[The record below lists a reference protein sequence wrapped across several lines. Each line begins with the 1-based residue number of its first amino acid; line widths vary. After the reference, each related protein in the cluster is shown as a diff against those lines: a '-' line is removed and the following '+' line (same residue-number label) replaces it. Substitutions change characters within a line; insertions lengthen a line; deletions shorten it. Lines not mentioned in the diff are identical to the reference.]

1 MRKLLI
7 FFSLFVFAFVDLSK
21 AEEIKILYKL
31 ENEIITNQDV
41 IEELNYLVSLNNNL
55 KSLEKNKLNQIAVSS
70 IIKEKIKYLELKKY
84 FKIDENTKEVD
95 EIVLKEL
102 NKRLRINEV
111 KDIKEYFSL
120 YNLSLKQ
127 VKFKIRIELFW
138 NKLIYDKYINK
149 ISINKQDFKKKIL
162 NDYKNK
168 EFVDEYFLKEILFNL
183 EENENLE
190 KKYLD
195 IKNTIKST
203 GFENAANIYS
213 VSDTSKFG
221 GEIGWVNKLQLS
233 TKITSQLE
241 KIEIGD
247 LTNYIPVGNS
257 YLIIKLD
264 NKRKIKS
271 EINLDEETEILIQK
285 ETDRQLNQY
294 SINLFNKLKK
304 NIFIYEL

>member
-1 MRKLLI
+1 MKKLLI
-7 FFSLFVFAFVDLSK
+7 FFLVIILSFVNLAK
-21 AEEIKILYKL
+21 ANEIKILYKL

-41 IEELNYLVSLNNNL
+41 IDELNYLISLNNNL
-55 KSLEKNKLNQIAVSS
+55 TSLEKNKLKEIAISS
-70 IIKEKIKYLELKKY
+70 VIKEKIKYLELKKY
-84 FKIDENTKEVD
+84 FKINENTKEVD
-95 EIVLKEL
+95 NIVLKEL
-102 NKRLRINEV
+102 NNRLRINELEN
-111 KDIKEYFSL
+111 IKKHFSL
-120 YNLSLKQ
+120 YKLNLNQ
-127 VKFKIRIELFW
+127 VKFKIRVELFW

-149 ISINKQDFKKKIL
+149 VSVNKKELKNKVL
-162 NDYKNK
+162 NDFKNK
-168 EFVDEYFLKEILFNL
+168 ELIDEYFLKEILFNL

-190 KKYLD
+190 KKYID

-233 TKITSQLE
+233 KKITNQLD

-247 LTNYIPVGNS
+247 LTNYIPAGNN

-271 EINLDEETEILIQK
+271 EINLDKEIELLIQK

-294 SINLFNKLKK
+294 SINFFNRLKK

>member
-1 MRKLLI
+1 MQKLLI
-7 FFSLFVFAFVDLSK
+7 FFLILILSLVNLAK
-21 AEEIKILYKL
+21 ANEIKILYKL
-31 ENEIITNQDV
+31 ENEIITNQD
-41 IEELNYLVSLNNNL
+41 IIDELNYLISLNNNL
-55 KSLEKNKLNQIAVSS
+55 KSLENIKLNQIAIRS

-84 FKIDENTKEVD
+84 FKIDENTKEIDDV
-95 EIVLKEL
+95 VLREL
-102 NKRLRINEV
+102 NKRLRINELENIE
-111 KDIKEYFSL
+111 KHFSL
-120 YNLSLKQ
+120 YNLSLEQ
-127 VKFKIRIELFW
+127 VKFKIRVELFW
-138 NKLIYDKYINK
+138 NKLIFDRYINK
-149 ISINKQDFKKKIL
+149 ISINEGDLRKKIL
-162 NDYKNK
+162 NDFKNK
-168 EFVDEYFLKEILFNL
+168 EFIDEYFLKEILFNL
-183 EENENLE
+183 EENEDLE

-195 IKNTIKST
+195 IKRTINNT

-233 TKITSQLE
+233 KKITNQID
-241 KIEIGD
+241 KIEIGG

-271 EINLDEETEILIQK
+271 EINLDKETEILIQK

-294 SINLFNKLKK
+294 SINFFNKLKK

>member
-1 MRKLLI
+1 MKKLLF
-7 FFSLFVFAFVDLSK
+7 FFSILLFSLINLAKTD
-21 AEEIKILYKL
+21 EIKILYKL
-31 ENEIITNQDV
+31 ENEIITNQDL
-41 IEELNYLVSLNNNL
+41 IDELNYLVSLNNNL
-55 KSLEKNKLNQIAVSS
+55 ISLEKNKLNQIAVRS

-84 FKIDENTKEVD
+84 FKIDENTKEID
-95 EIVLKEL
+95 DIVLKEI
-102 NKRLRINEV
+102 NKRLRINSLENIE
-111 KDIKEYFSL
+111 KHFSS
-120 YNLSLKQ
+120 YNLSLEQ
-127 VKFKIRIELFW
+127 VKFKIRVELFW

-149 ISINKQDFKKKIL
+149 ISINRKNLKKKVL
-162 NDYKNK
+162 NDLENK
-168 EFVDEYFLKEILFNL
+168 AFIDEYFLKEILFNL

-195 IKNTIKST
+195 IKNTIKNT

-221 GEIGWVNKLQLS
+221 GEIGWINKLQLS
-233 TKITSQLE
+233 EKITKQLD
-241 KIEIGD
+241 KIEIGG

>member
-1 MRKLLI
+1 MQKLLI
-7 FFSLFVFAFVDLSK
+7 FFSLLIFAFVDLAK
-21 AEEIKILYKL
+21 AKEIKILYKL

-127 VKFKIRIELFW
+127 IKFKIRIELFW
-138 NKLIYDKYINK
+138 NKLIYDRYINK

-233 TKITSQLE
+233 TKITSQLD

>member
-1 MRKLLI
+1 MKKLLF
-7 FFSLFVFAFVDLSK
+7 FFSILLFSLINLAKTD
-21 AEEIKILYKL
+21 EIKILYKL
-31 ENEIITNQDV
+31 ENEIITNQDL
-41 IEELNYLVSLNNNL
+41 IDELNYLVSLNNNL
-55 KSLEKNKLNQIAVSS
+55 ISLEKNKLNQIAVRS

-84 FKIDENTKEVD
+84 FKIDENTKEID
-95 EIVLKEL
+95 DIVLKEI
-102 NKRLRINEV
+102 NKRLRINSLENIE
-111 KDIKEYFSL
+111 KHFSL
-120 YNLSLKQ
+120 YNLSLEQ
-127 VKFKIRIELFW
+127 VKFKIRVELFW

-149 ISINKQDFKKKIL
+149 ISINRKNLKKKVL
-162 NDYKNK
+162 NDLENK
-168 EFVDEYFLKEILFNL
+168 AFIDEYFLKEILFNL

-195 IKNTIKST
+195 IKNTIKNT

-233 TKITSQLE
+233 QKITNQLDE
-241 KIEIGD
+241 IEIGG

-271 EINLDEETEILIQK
+271 DIDLDKETEILIQK

>member
-1 MRKLLI
+1 MQKLLI
-7 FFSLFVFAFVDLSK
+7 FFSLLIFAFVDLAK
-21 AEEIKILYKL
+21 AKEIKILYKL

>member
-1 MRKLLI
+1 MQKLLI
-7 FFSLFVFAFVDLSK
+7 FFLILILSLVNLAK
-21 AEEIKILYKL
+21 ANEIKILYKL
-31 ENEIITNQDV
+31 ENEIITNQD
-41 IEELNYLVSLNNNL
+41 IIDELNYLISLNNNL
-55 KSLEKNKLNQIAVSS
+55 KSLENIKLNQIAIRS

-84 FKIDENTKEVD
+84 FKIDENTKEIDDV
-95 EIVLKEL
+95 VLREL
-102 NKRLRINEV
+102 NKRLRINELENIE
-111 KDIKEYFSL
+111 KHFSL
-120 YNLSLKQ
+120 YNLSLEQ
-127 VKFKIRIELFW
+127 VKFKIRVELFW
-138 NKLIYDKYINK
+138 NKLIFDRYINK
-149 ISINKQDFKKKIL
+149 ISINESDLRKKIL
-162 NDYKNK
+162 NDFKNK
-168 EFVDEYFLKEILFNL
+168 EFIDEYFLKEILFNL
-183 EENENLE
+183 EENEDLE

-195 IKNTIKST
+195 IKRTINNT

-233 TKITSQLE
+233 KKITNQLD
-241 KIEIGD
+241 KIEIGG

-285 ETDRQLNQY
+285 ETGRQLNQY
-294 SINLFNKLKK
+294 SINFFNKLKK

>member
-1 MRKLLI
+1 MQKLLI
-7 FFSLFVFAFVDLSK
+7 FFLILILSLVNLAK
-21 AEEIKILYKL
+21 ANEIKILYKL
-31 ENEIITNQDV
+31 ENEIITNQD
-41 IEELNYLVSLNNNL
+41 IIDELNYLISLNNNL
-55 KSLEKNKLNQIAVSS
+55 KSLENIKLNQIAIRS

-84 FKIDENTKEVD
+84 FKIDENTKEVED
-95 EIVLKEL
+95 VVLREL
-102 NKRLRINEV
+102 NKRLRINELENIE
-111 KDIKEYFSL
+111 KHFSL
-120 YNLSLKQ
+120 YNLSLEQ
-127 VKFKIRIELFW
+127 VKFKIRVELFW
-138 NKLIYDKYINK
+138 NKLIFDRYINK
-149 ISINKQDFKKKIL
+149 ISINEGDLRKKIL
-162 NDYKNK
+162 NDFKSK
-168 EFVDEYFLKEILFNL
+168 EFIDEYFLKEILFNL
-183 EENENLE
+183 EENEDLE

-195 IKNTIKST
+195 IKRTINNT

-233 TKITSQLE
+233 KKITNQLD
-241 KIEIGD
+241 KIEIGG

-264 NKRKIKS
+264 DKRKIKS

-294 SINLFNKLKK
+294 SINFFNKLKK

>member
-1 MRKLLI
+1 MQKLLI
-7 FFSLFVFAFVDLSK
+7 FFSLLIFAFVDLPK
-21 AEEIKILYKL
+21 AKEIKILYKL

-102 NKRLRINEV
+102 NKRIRINEA

-120 YNLSLKQ
+120 YNLTLKQ

-138 NKLIYDKYINK
+138 NKLIYDRYINK
-149 ISINKQDFKKKIL
+149 ISINKQDLKKKIL

-190 KKYLD
+190 KKYFN

-233 TKITSQLE
+233 KKITSQLD

-257 YLIIKLD
+257 YLIIKLES
-264 NKRKIKS
+264 KRKIKS

>member
-1 MRKLLI
+1 MQKLLI
-7 FFSLFVFAFVDLSK
+7 FISVLVLSFVDLAK
-21 AEEIKILYKL
+21 AKDIKILFKL

-41 IEELNYLVSLNNNL
+41 IDELNYLVSLNNNL
-55 KSLEKNKLNQIAVSS
+55 ISLEKNKLNEIAISS
-70 IIKEKIKYLELKKY
+70 VIKEKIKYLELKKY

-95 EIVLKEL
+95 AIVLKEL
-102 NKRLRINEV
+102 NKRLGINELEN
-111 KDIKEYFSL
+111 IKKYFLL
-120 YNLSLKQ
+120 YKLNLNQ
-127 VKFKIRIELFW
+127 VKFKIRVELFW
-138 NKLIYDKYINK
+138 NKLIYDKFINK
-149 ISINKQDFKKKIL
+149 VSVNKKELKNKVL
-162 NDYKNK
+162 NDFKNK
-168 EFVDEYFLKEILFNL
+168 ELIDEYFLKEILFNL

-190 KKYLD
+190 KKYID
-195 IKNTIKST
+195 IKNTINST

-233 TKITSQLE
+233 KKITNQLD

-247 LTNYIPVGNS
+247 LTNYIPAGNN

-271 EINLDEETEILIQK
+271 EINLDKEIELLIQK

-294 SINLFNKLKK
+294 SINFFNRLKK

>member
-1 MRKLLI
+1 MQKLLI
-7 FFSLFVFAFVDLSK
+7 FFSLLIFAFVDLAK
-21 AEEIKILYKL
+21 AKEIKILYKL

-138 NKLIYDKYINK
+138 NKLIYDRYINK
-149 ISINKQDFKKKIL
+149 ISINKQDLKKKIL

-168 EFVDEYFLKEILFNL
+168 EFIDEYFLKEILFNL

-190 KKYLD
+190 KKYFN

-233 TKITSQLE
+233 KKITSQLD
-241 KIEIGD
+241 KIGIGD

-257 YLIIKLD
+257 YLIIKLES
-264 NKRKIKS
+264 KRKIKS

>member
-1 MRKLLI
+1 MKKLLI
-7 FFSLFVFAFVDLSK
+7 FFSIFVLSFVNFAK
-21 AEEIKILYKL
+21 AKEIKILYKL

-41 IEELNYLVSLNNNL
+41 IDELNYLVSLNNNL
-55 KSLEKNKLNQIAVSS
+55 TSLEKNKLNQIAIRS

-84 FKIDENTKEVD
+84 FKIDENTKEID
-95 EIVLKEL
+95 DIVLKEI
-102 NKRLRINEV
+102 NKRLRTNDLENIE
-111 KDIKEYFSL
+111 KYFSL

-127 VKFKIRIELFW
+127 VKFKIRVELFW
-138 NKLIYDKYINK
+138 NKLIYDRYNNK
-149 ISINKQDFKKKIL
+149 ISINKKDLKKKIL
-162 NDYKNK
+162 NDFKNK
-168 EFVDEYFLKEILFNL
+168 VFIDEYFLKEILFNL
-183 EENENLE
+183 EENEDLE

-195 IKNTIKST
+195 IKNTIKNT

-233 TKITSQLE
+233 QKITNQLDE
-241 KIEIGD
+241 IEIGG

-271 EINLDEETEILIQK
+271 EIDLDKETEILIQK

>member
-1 MRKLLI
+1 MQKLLI
-7 FFSLFVFAFVDLSK
+7 FFSLLIFAFVDLAK
-21 AEEIKILYKL
+21 AKEIKILYKL

-55 KSLEKNKLNQIAVSS
+55 KSLEKNKLNQIAISS

-95 EIVLKEL
+95 EVVLKEL

-138 NKLIYDKYINK
+138 NKLIYDRYINK
-149 ISINKQDFKKKIL
+149 ISINKKDFKKKIL

-168 EFVDEYFLKEILFNL
+168 EFVDEYFLKEILFSL

-233 TKITSQLE
+233 TKITSQLD
-241 KIEIGD
+241 KIAIGD

>member
-1 MRKLLI
+1 MQKLLI
-7 FFSLFVFAFVDLSK
+7 FFLILILSLVNLAK
-21 AEEIKILYKL
+21 ANEIKILYKL
-31 ENEIITNQDV
+31 ENEIITNQD
-41 IEELNYLVSLNNNL
+41 IIDELNYLISLNNNL
-55 KSLEKNKLNQIAVSS
+55 KSLENIKLNQIAIRS

-95 EIVLKEL
+95 DVVLREL
-102 NKRLRINEV
+102 NKRLRINELENIE
-111 KDIKEYFSL
+111 KHFSL
-120 YNLSLKQ
+120 YNLSLEQ
-127 VKFKIRIELFW
+127 VKFKIRVELFW
-138 NKLIYDKYINK
+138 NKLIFDRYINK
-149 ISINKQDFKKKIL
+149 ISINESDLRKKIL
-162 NDYKNK
+162 NDFKNK
-168 EFVDEYFLKEILFNL
+168 EFIDEYFLKEILFNL
-183 EENENLE
+183 EENEDLE

-195 IKNTIKST
+195 IKRTINNT

-233 TKITSQLE
+233 KKITNQLD
-241 KIEIGD
+241 KIEIGG

-294 SINLFNKLKK
+294 SINFFNKLKK

>member
-1 MRKLLI
+1 MKKLLI
-7 FFSLFVFAFVDLSK
+7 FFSVLVLSFINLAK
-21 AEEIKILYKL
+21 AKDIKILYKL

-41 IEELNYLVSLNNNL
+41 IDESNYLVSLNNNL
-55 KSLEKNKLNQIAVSS
+55 TSLEKDKLNQIAVRS
-70 IIKEKIKYLELKKY
+70 IIKEKIKYLELIKY

-95 EIVLKEL
+95 DIVLKEI
-102 NKRLRINEV
+102 NKRLGIN
-111 KDIKEYFSL
+111 DLGNIKKHFSL
-120 YNLSLKQ
+120 YKLNLNQ
-127 VKFKIRIELFW
+127 VKFKIRVELFW

-149 ISINKQDFKKKIL
+149 VSVNKKELKNKVLNDFK
-162 NDYKNK
+162 NK
-168 EFVDEYFLKEILFNL
+168 DLIDEYFLKEILFNL

-190 KKYLD
+190 KKYID
-195 IKNTIKST
+195 IKNTINST

-233 TKITSQLE
+233 KKITNQLD

-247 LTNYIPVGNS
+247 LTNYIPAGNN

-271 EINLDEETEILIQK
+271 EINLDKEIELLIQK
-285 ETDRQLNQY
+285 ETDRQLNQF
-294 SINLFNKLKK
+294 SINFFNRLKK

>member
-1 MRKLLI
+1 MQKLLI
-7 FFSLFVFAFVDLSK
+7 FFSVLVLSFVNLAK
-21 AEEIKILYKL
+21 ANDIKILFKL

-41 IEELNYLVSLNNNL
+41 IDELNYLVSLNNNL
-55 KSLEKNKLNQIAVSS
+55 ISLEKNKLNEIAISS
-70 IIKEKIKYLELKKY
+70 VIKEKIKYLELKKY

-95 EIVLKEL
+95 AIVLKEL
-102 NKRLRINEV
+102 NKRLRINELEN
-111 KDIKEYFSL
+111 IKKHFLL
-120 YNLSLKQ
+120 YKLNLNQ
-127 VKFKIRIELFW
+127 VKFKIRVELFW

-149 ISINKQDFKKKIL
+149 VSVNKNELKNKVL
-162 NDYKNK
+162 NDFKNK
-168 EFVDEYFLKEILFNL
+168 ELIDEYFLKEILFNL

-190 KKYLD
+190 KKYID

-233 TKITSQLE
+233 KKITNQLD

-247 LTNYIPVGNS
+247 LTNYIPAGNN

-271 EINLDEETEILIQK
+271 EINLDKEIELLIQK

-294 SINLFNKLKK
+294 SINFFNRLKK

>member
-1 MRKLLI
+1 MQKLLI
-7 FFSLFVFAFVDLSK
+7 FFSLLIFAFVDLAK
-21 AEEIKILYKL
+21 AKEIKILYKL

-55 KSLEKNKLNQIAVSS
+55 KSLEKNKLNQIAISS
-70 IIKEKIKYLELKKY
+70 VIKEKIKYLELKKY

-111 KDIKEYFSL
+111 KDIKKYFSL

-138 NKLIYDKYINK
+138 NKLIYDRYINK
-149 ISINKQDFKKKIL
+149 ISINKEDFKKKIL

>member
-1 MRKLLI
+1 MQKLLI
-7 FFSLFVFAFVDLSK
+7 FFIILILSLVNLAK
-21 AEEIKILYKL
+21 ANEIKILYKL
-31 ENEIITNQDV
+31 ENEIITNQD
-41 IEELNYLVSLNNNL
+41 IIDELNYLISLNNNL
-55 KSLEKNKLNQIAVSS
+55 KSLENIKLNQIAIRS

-84 FKIDENTKEVD
+84 FKIDENTKEIDDV
-95 EIVLKEL
+95 VLREL
-102 NKRLRINEV
+102 NKRLGINELENIE
-111 KDIKEYFSL
+111 KHFSL
-120 YNLSLKQ
+120 YNLSLEQ
-127 VKFKIRIELFW
+127 VKFKIRVELFW
-138 NKLIYDKYINK
+138 NKLIFDRYINK
-149 ISINKQDFKKKIL
+149 ISINEGDLRKKIL
-162 NDYKNK
+162 NDFKSK
-168 EFVDEYFLKEILFNL
+168 EFIDEYFLKEILFNL
-183 EENENLE
+183 EENEDLE

-195 IKNTIKST
+195 IKRTINNT

-233 TKITSQLE
+233 KKITNQLD
-241 KIEIGD
+241 KIEIGG

-294 SINLFNKLKK
+294 SINFFNKLKK

>member
-1 MRKLLI
+1 MKKLLF
-7 FFSLFVFAFVDLSK
+7 FFSILLFSLINLAKTD
-21 AEEIKILYKL
+21 EIKILYKL
-31 ENEIITNQDV
+31 ENEIITNQDL
-41 IEELNYLVSLNNNL
+41 IDELNYLVSLNNNL
-55 KSLEKNKLNQIAVSS
+55 ISLEKNKLNQIAVRS

-84 FKIDENTKEVD
+84 FKIDENTKEID
-95 EIVLKEL
+95 DIVLKEI
-102 NKRLRINEV
+102 NKRLRINSLENIE
-111 KDIKEYFSL
+111 KHFSL
-120 YNLSLKQ
+120 YNLSLEQ
-127 VKFKIRIELFW
+127 VKFKIRVELFW

-149 ISINKQDFKKKIL
+149 ISINRKNLKKKVL
-162 NDYKNK
+162 NDLENK
-168 EFVDEYFLKEILFNL
+168 AFIDEYFLKEILFNL

-195 IKNTIKST
+195 IKNTIKNT

-221 GEIGWVNKLQLS
+221 GEIGWINKLQLS
-233 TKITSQLE
+233 EKITKQLD
-241 KIEIGD
+241 KIEIGG